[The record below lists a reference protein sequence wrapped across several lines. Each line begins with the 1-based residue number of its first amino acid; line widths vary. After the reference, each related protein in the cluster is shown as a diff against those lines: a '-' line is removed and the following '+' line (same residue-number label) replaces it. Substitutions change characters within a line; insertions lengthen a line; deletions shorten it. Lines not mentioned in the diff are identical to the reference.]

1 MFAKLGSLITAIAFP
16 LLCLH
21 CISTDGFQI
30 ATTLR
35 STLTAALTAA
45 GISGVDAKADGRDI
59 TLTGKVPTEVIKSK
73 AGETAML
80 VPGVRTVDNQLV
92 VIGDIKVVQAQLDK
106 ILLNKKIEFQ
116 VGNNI
121 ILPAS
126 TPILEEVLSILTKYP
141 QLSADIHGHT
151 DNDGDANSNRLL
163 SQARAQAVVD
173 WMTQHSIAR
182 DRIKAA
188 GFGPDKPI
196 ASNTTLEGRAKN
208 RRVEIVAHP

>member
-1 MFAKLGSLITAIAFP
+1 MLAKLGSLITAIAFP

-35 STLTAALTAA
+35 STLTSALTAA
-45 GISGVDAKADGRDI
+45 GISGVDVKNDGRDI
-59 TLTGKVPTEVIKSK
+59 TLNGKVPTEEIKSK

-80 VPGVRTVDNQLV
+80 FPGVRTVDNQLV

-126 TPILEEVLSILTKYP
+126 TPILEEVLSILIKYP

-173 WMTQHSIAR
+173 WMNQHSIAR
-182 DRIKAA
+182 DRMKAA

-196 ASNTTLEGRAKN
+196 APNTTLEGRAKN

>member
-1 MFAKLGSLITAIAFP
+1 MLAKLGSLITALAFP

-21 CISTDGFQI
+21 CISTDGLQI
-30 ATTLR
+30 ATTLKT
-35 STLTAALTAA
+35 TLTAALTSA
-45 GISGVDAKADGRDI
+45 GISGADVKADGRDI
-59 TLTGKVPTEVIKSK
+59 TLTGKVPTEEIKSK

-80 VPGVRTVDNQLV
+80 FPGVRTVDNQLV
-92 VIGDIKVVQAQLDK
+92 VIGDIKAVQAQLDK

-116 VGNNI
+116 VGKNI

-173 WMTQHSIAR
+173 WMTQHSISR
-182 DRIKAA
+182 DRMKAA

-196 ASNTTLEGRAKN
+196 APNTTLEGRAKN